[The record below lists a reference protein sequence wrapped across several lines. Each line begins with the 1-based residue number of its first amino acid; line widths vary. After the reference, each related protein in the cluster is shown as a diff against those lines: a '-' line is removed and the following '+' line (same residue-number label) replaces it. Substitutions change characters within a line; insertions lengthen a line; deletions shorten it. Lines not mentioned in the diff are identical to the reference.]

1 MLYFLFNKNV
11 VSVLVCHDIRKGEFV
26 LQVPYF
32 PPIETLED
40 YRDPKKC
47 LDIVRKSL
55 YSSEVSVL
63 GEVRQAE
70 IEVKNVNTWKMEAV
84 VAESYVNKGS

>member
-1 MLYFLFNKNV
+1 M
-11 VSVLVCHDIRKGEFV
+11 VSVLVCHDIRNGEFV

-47 LDIVRKSL
+47 LDIVKKSL
-55 YSSEVSVL
+55 YSSEVSVQR
-63 GEVRQAE
+63 EVSEVE
-70 IEVKNVNTWKMEAV
+70 IEIKNVNTWKMEAV
-84 VAESYVNKGS
+84 VAESYVNQGK

>member
-1 MLYFLFNKNV
+1 MLYFLFNKDL
-11 VSVLVCHDIRKGEFV
+11 VSVLVCHDIRNGEFV

-55 YSSEVSVL
+55 YSSEVSL
-63 GEVRQAE
+63 LAEVTRA
-70 IEVKNVNTWKMEAV
+70 
-84 VAESYVNKGS
+84 